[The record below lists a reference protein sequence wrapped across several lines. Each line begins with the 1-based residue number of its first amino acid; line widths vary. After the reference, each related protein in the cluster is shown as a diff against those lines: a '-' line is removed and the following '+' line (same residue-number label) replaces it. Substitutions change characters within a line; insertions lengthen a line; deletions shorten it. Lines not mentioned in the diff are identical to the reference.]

1 MDSKHVEQQQGTAA
15 PPLRRSQRFAKRIE
29 SSKPTA
35 ASQDWQHEQAPSSV
49 QEFLLAPQGST
60 LEPAAVGELEGFSGS
75 NLQCGLWSLL
85 PDELIDNILS
95 LCTTHQLGMLETTCT
110 YFRHSSFIDR
120 IVKQRLK
127 SVPRA
132 RGLKPSRKEG
142 ERTLSLLHFVNSQSV
157 AAAQATAVSCGAYHT
172 AALLVPAEVADDP
185 RASASRDCKHSLYT
199 FGRGFHGQ
207 LGVGSHEN
215 SSVPRLA
222 SLGFRACSDNPDMEE
237 ETMPAVVACGSSHTA
252 SISRRGEL
260 FMWGLGSNGEL
271 GLGQWSPLEVAMPR
285 QCFVQ
290 TRIVSIAAGAHHTL
304 AIAETGAL
312 WSCGRGRS
320 GQLGLGEQQEH
331 LVDNPRLTRIPS
343 LEGVRIVSAS
353 AGVAHS
359 MALAADGSLFT
370 WGDGSYG
377 QLGHKHIPPA
387 ATTVLKPRKIAE
399 LDPAPLSP
407 DARVTA
413 IAAGA
418 YHSMAL
424 TVGGTL
430 LAFGRNDQGALG
442 TGDKVDRW
450 VPSRINLNGE
460 DPEDGKSRRAVQVSC
475 GAAHTLVLVLNNGR
489 MEVRTTGANTW
500 GQLGQGDR
508 KERYYFARTVVQ
520 MPGVVAVQ
528 CGDEHSA
535 AITNRGVLYVWGRGD
550 SGQLGLGD
558 EKAKWKPTALRAFKV
573 VHPEKTLRRSKRSLP
588 VLRPVEPEVKR
599 QRMADAWHYM

>member
-1 MDSKHVEQQQGTAA
+1 MNTNTGNAA
-15 PPLRRSQRFAKRIE
+15 PPLRRSQRFAKRAE
-29 SSKPTA
+29 SNKPVT
-35 ASQDWQHEQAPSSV
+35 ASQDWQHEQPSSSV
-49 QEFLLAPQGST
+49 QDRPTCYLLAPQNSS
-60 LEPAAVGELEGFSGS
+60 LEPAALGEPEGFTDA

-85 PDELIDNILS
+85 PDELVENILN

-110 YFRHSSFIDR
+110 YFRRTSFIDR
-120 IVKQRLK
+120 IAKQRLK
-127 SVPRA
+127 AVPRA
-132 RGLKPSRKEG
+132 RGLKPNRKEG
-142 ERTLSLLHFVNSQSV
+142 EHTLSLLHFVNSQSV

-172 AALLVPAEVADDP
+172 AALLVPAEIADDP
-185 RASASRDCKHSLYT
+185 TAIASRDCKHSLFT

-207 LGVGSHEN
+207 LGIGTHD
-215 SSVPRLA
+215 SSSLPRLA
-222 SLGFRACSDNPDMEE
+222 SLGFRVCPDNPDMEE

-260 FMWGLGSNGEL
+260 FMWGLGSSGEL
-271 GLGQWSPLEVAMPR
+271 GLGQWSPLELPVPR
-285 QCFVQ
+285 QCLVQ

-312 WSCGRGRS
+312 WSCGRGRH
-320 GQLGLGEQQEH
+320 GQLGLGGAM
-331 LVDNPRLTRIPS
+331 DNPRLTRIPT
-343 LEGVRIVSAS
+343 LEGVRVVSAS
-353 AGVAHS
+353 AGVTHS

-370 WGDGSYG
+370 WGDGRYG
-377 QLGHKHIPPA
+377 QLGHKTLQP
-387 ATTVLKPRKIAE
+387 VLSIVSQPRKIAE

-424 TVGGTL
+424 TVGGAL
-430 LAFGRNDQGALG
+430 LAFGRNDHGALG
-442 TGDKVDRW
+442 TGDCVDRW
-450 VPSRINLNGE
+450 IPTRVDLNGE
-460 DPEDGKSRRAVQVSC
+460 DPEDGRSRRAVQVSC
-475 GAAHTLVLVLNNGR
+475 GASHTLVLVLNNGR

-508 KERYYFARTVVQ
+508 KERSQFSRTIVQ

-535 AITNRGVLYVWGRGD
+535 AITCRGVLYMWGRGD

-588 VLRPVEPEVKR
+588 VVRPVEADVKR
-599 QRMADAWHYM
+599 QRMADAWHVM